1 MFIIG
6 VIYVKFDFGKKIYI
20 INIFM
25 YFVNNEKFY
34 LFIIVILVYL

>member
-6 VIYVKFDFGKKIYI
+6 VIYVKFDFGKKNYI

-34 LFIIVILVYL
+34 LFIIIILVYL